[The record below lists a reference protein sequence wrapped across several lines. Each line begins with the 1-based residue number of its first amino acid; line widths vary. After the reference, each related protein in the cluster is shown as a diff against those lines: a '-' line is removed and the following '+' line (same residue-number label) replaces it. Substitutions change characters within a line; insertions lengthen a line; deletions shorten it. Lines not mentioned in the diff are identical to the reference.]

1 MDGCRKRHGNNPTG
15 GRFETDE
22 DVVVALKILLE
33 AGADISRKTAKRS
46 REDEHSINAAGWTED
61 PRAAMVK
68 HFLVKVFH

>member
-33 AGADISRKTAKRS
+33 AGDGYQSQDRQTVSRR
-46 REDEHSINAAGWTED
+46 
-61 PRAAMVK
+61 
-68 HFLVKVFH
+68 